1 MLELGGEWRTDTGAR
16 AWGRRNNVAD
26 EIHAHWRLVQPLVVV
41 VEYRRMTTTYLRGPF
56 TNDHLQ
62 LSFGFEF

>member
-1 MLELGGEWRTDTGAR
+1 
-16 AWGRRNNVAD
+16 VAD
-26 EIHAHWRLVQPLVVV
+26 EIHAHWRPAQPLVVG